1 MVRIGQ
7 TKNAVKRSV
16 TAVFAVSLMGAAML
30 VTPAQADV
38 QSGVVKYEAGNFAG
52 AIQDWLPLA
61 SENDPNALFN
71 LGQVYRL
78 GRGVSKDMPTARNYY
93 ERAARL
99 GHVSAQGN
107 LGTLYFFAEDGA
119 LKDQEK
125 AVSWW
130 QEAATNGDARSQYML
145 GVLFF
150 NGEVVDRDWT
160 RAYAW
165 MNLAASAGLPEAS
178 QAETSMLKHMT
189 AAQVADAREISLTLV
204 NPAGAFPN
212 SMPIQFS
219 QQSAPVKPASAT
231 PVSASMPVDAGTV
244 VSIDTSANKPAGA
257 APAPVPAQ
265 PAAEVASEAA
275 ADMADQSKEEIASAV
290 DVLPD
295 SPKQTAEPVQ
305 VASVDAAVPAGD
317 SPSAPEA
324 PVMNTRDEMPS
335 AYSYKLQ
342 LAAFSTQDKAS
353 SAWDTFVSK
362 HSAVLSSLA
371 PDVVAADLGA
381 RGTLYRLYANG
392 FETKAEARDAC
403 GQLKAA
409 GQGCLVFT
417 VK

>member
-1 MVRIGQ
+1 MKRTLSRILPP
-7 TKNAVKRSV
+7 KRQLLGFL
-16 TAVFAVSLMGAAML
+16 AAAML
-30 VTPAQADV
+30 GTTALAGAAQADV
-38 QSGVVKYEAGNFAG
+38 QSGVVKYESGNFSG
-52 AIQDWLPLA
+52 AIKDWLPLA

-78 GRGVSKDMPTARNYY
+78 GRGVAKDMPAARSYY

-107 LGTLYFFAEDGA
+107 LGTLYFFAEDSA

-150 NGEVVDRDWT
+150 NGDVVDRDWT

-165 MNLAASAGLPEAS
+165 MGLAASSGLPEAS

-219 QQSAPVKPASAT
+219 KANGSVNRATAT
-231 PVSASMPVDAGTV
+231 PVSAVSPASAGNVVAIDASASGQKPSTVASAMGETVTDAGNAMGDIKKEDLPAP
-244 VSIDTSANKPAGA
+244 IDLASAN
-257 APAPVPAQ
+257 
-265 PAAEVASEAA
+265 
-275 ADMADQSKEEIASAV
+275 
-290 DVLPD
+290 
-295 SPKQTAEPVQ
+295 
-305 VASVDAAVPAGD
+305 AAVPAMD
-317 SPSAPEA
+317 SAPAAPDMPLQEA
-324 PVMNTRDEMPS
+324 MAADF
-335 AYSYKLQ
+335 SYKLQ
-342 LAAFSTQDKAS
+342 LAAFSSEENAS
-353 SAWDTFVSK
+353 NAWNTFTSR
-362 HSAVLSSLA
+362 HGDVLSSLA
-371 PDVVAADLGA
+371 PDVVSADLGA
-381 RGTLYRLYANG
+381 RGMIYRLYANG
-392 FETKAEARDAC
+392 FNTKAAARGAC
-403 GQLKAA
+403 DDLKAA
-409 GQGCLVFT
+409 GQGCMVVT

>member
-7 TKNAVKRSV
+7 TKNAAKRGV
-16 TAVFAVSLMGAAML
+16 AAFFVANLMGAAML
-30 VTPAQADV
+30 ATPAHADV
-38 QSGVVKYEAGNFAG
+38 QSGVVKYEAGDFSG

-78 GRGVSKDMPTARNYY
+78 GRGVPKDMPTARNYY

-107 LGTLYFFAEDGA
+107 LGTLYFFAEDSA

-212 SMPIQFS
+212 SMPIQFAKPS
-219 QQSAPVKPASAT
+219 TPVKPASAT

-244 VSIDTSANKPAGA
+244 VSLDASANKPAEAA
-257 APAPVPAQ
+257 APAAEPEDNTPN
-265 PAAEVASEAA
+265 EVAAGADVIPSAPEAPA
-275 ADMADQSKEEIASAV
+275 
-290 DVLPD
+290 
-295 SPKQTAEPVQ
+295 QTAEPVQ
-305 VASVDAAVPAGD
+305 MASLEDAVPVAD
-317 SPSAPEA
+317 VASAPEA
-324 PVMNTRDEMPS
+324 PAVTLQDEMPTS
-335 AYSYKLQ
+335 YSYKLQ

-362 HSAVLSSLA
+362 HGDVLSALA
-371 PDVVAADLGA
+371 PDVVAADLGE

-403 GQLKAA
+403 GQLQAA